1 MPKRLLI
8 SLAVAALAIAA
19 CHSNSS
25 VTPTP
30 SSSPGSPKPNPSIT
44 SATILVTILGTPVAH
59 IPVEESTPKNKVS
72 PRPGKP
78 FETKHTG
85 KHGHVQFTHLKP
97 SRIYCWVAV
106 LGSRHTSSECASF
119 DIWQN
124 ETINLGT

>member
-1 MPKRLLI
+1 
-8 SLAVAALAIAA
+8 
-19 CHSNSS
+19 
-25 VTPTP
+25 
-30 SSSPGSPKPNPSIT
+30 
-44 SATILVTILGTPVAH
+44 VAH